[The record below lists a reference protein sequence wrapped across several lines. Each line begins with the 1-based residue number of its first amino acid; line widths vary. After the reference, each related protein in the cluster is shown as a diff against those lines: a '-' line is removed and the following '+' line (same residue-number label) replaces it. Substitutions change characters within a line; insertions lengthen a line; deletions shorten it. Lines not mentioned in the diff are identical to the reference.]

1 MIPIESG
8 KSEICA
14 ASKPDLR
21 DNWRMAKKRAAA
33 LVIDGAISSG
43 IVSIPILFNLSTL
56 PAFSA
61 SFGFIQRLGHALA
74 KDHVVLVSLVLLL
87 TPIPIIYLRLCFRV
101 FMNSQT
107 PGEMLMGFVTE
118 FKRKRIR
125 RWMNEIDYGCVQYF
139 YVLCSS
145 VLGTIAFFVVSMVL
159 FGFFGM
165 LIYPLGRQFAAVL
178 CYLLWCVCI
187 LHSLL
192 LCHFTSS
199 QRTFAANADHL
210 LGLEVDFVRPLN
222 QDR

>member
-1 MIPIESG
+1 
-8 KSEICA
+8 
-14 ASKPDLR
+14 
-21 DNWRMAKKRAAA
+21 MAKKRAAA
-33 LVIDGAISSG
+33 LVIDGIISSG

-61 SFGFIQRLGHALA
+61 SFGFVQRLGHALA

-118 FKRKRIR
+118 FKRNNSS
-125 RWMNEIDYGCVQYF
+125 RWMNEILYGVAQYW
-139 YVLCSS
+139 YVLCSF
-145 VLGTIAFFVVSMVL
+145 VLGSIAFFVGGTVL

-165 LIYPLGRQFAAVL
+165 LIYPLGKQFTVVL
-178 CYLLWCVCI
+178 CYLLWGACI
-187 LHSLL
+187 LHALL

-210 LGLEVDFVRPLN
+210 LGLEVGFVRPLN

>member
-1 MIPIESG
+1 MITIESG

-14 ASKPDLR
+14 APKPDLL

-74 KDHVVLVSLVLLL
+74 KDHVVLVSLILLL

-107 PGEMLMGFVTE
+107 PGEMLMGLATE
-118 FKRKRIR
+118 FKRKRFN

-139 YVLCSS
+139 YVLCSG
-145 VLGTIAFFVVSMVL
+145 VLGTIAFFVVSTVL

-165 LIYPLGRQFAAVL
+165 LIYPLGIQFAAVL
-178 CYLLWCVCI
+178 CYLLWGVCI

-199 QRTFAANADHL
+199 QRTYAANADHL
-210 LGLEVDFVRPLN
+210 LGLEVGFV
-222 QDR
+222 